1 MIRSKTPTSHP
12 AIKFWAS
19 ILKKNNSEI
28 HWPSAWQFA
37 LSVIGITTLLGI
49 ALSIATVGIV
59 WRFDQGVK
67 AETATSLFLL
77 AAGLGISGILLV
89 PSAGY
94 SFLHL
99 IRKANLQNRSVF
111 SVRPTILIFAL
122 PLVLLAGYLVNQ
134 NSRWE
139 WLLLPPLHVIAVG
152 LPILWL
158 IYLGRRGLP
167 AGSLQRAWG
176 VFGSGLALSPL
187 LIMLAEIGAFIG
199 FLIFGF
205 VYLMGRPELGVELS
219 TLVERLVQA
228 PPDPEIYQRILSPYL
243 MQPGIIFSAFLFIAV
258 IVPLI
263 EEALKP
269 IGVWLLAGRNLTPS
283 AGFVAGM
290 LSGAGYALFESL
302 ANTSGA
308 GGWTVITTARIGT
321 GVIHILTAG
330 LTGWGLASAWREENY
345 LRLGAAYSIAVFLH
359 GLWNALTL
367 LASGS
372 QIFGTEFKISFIN
385 NLATIAPLTLVILA
399 VTGFAILIGANR
411 ILRGSQQVA
420 PLEN

>member
-1 MIRSKTPTSHP
+1 
-12 AIKFWAS
+12 
-19 ILKKNNSEI
+19 LKKNNHEI
-28 HWPSAWQFA
+28 DWPSAWQFA
-37 LSVIGITTLLGI
+37 LSVIGATILLGI
-49 ALSIATVGIV
+49 AFSIATVGII
-59 WRFDQGVK
+59 WQFDQGTK
-67 AETATSLFLL
+67 AETATSLLLL
-77 AAGLGISGILLV
+77 AAGLGMSGILLL
-89 PSAGY
+89 PSAVY

-99 IRKANLQNRSVF
+99 IRKADLQNRSVF

-122 PLVLLAGYLVNQ
+122 PLVLLAGYLVSR
-134 NSRWE
+134 NSQWA
-139 WLLLPPLHVIAVG
+139 WLLLPPLQVIAVG

-158 IYLGRRGLP
+158 VYLGRRGLP

-205 VYLMGRPELGVELS
+205 IYLMGRPELGVELS

-228 PPDPEIYQRILSPYL
+228 PPNPEIYQRILSLYL

-269 IGVWLLAGRNLTPS
+269 VGVWLLAGRNLTPG
-283 AGFVAGM
+283 AGFVAGT

-308 GGWTVITTARIGT
+308 GDWTVIATARIGT

-345 LRLGAAYSIAVFLH
+345 LRLGAAYSIAVLLH

-367 LASGS
+367 LASGA
-372 QIFGTEFKISFIN
+372 QLFGTEFKTPFVN
-385 NLATIAPLTLVILA
+385 NLATIAPLALAILA
-399 VTGFAILIGANR
+399 LTGFAILLGANR
-411 ILRGSQQVA
+411 ILKRGQQLMA
-420 PLEN
+420 LENRSML